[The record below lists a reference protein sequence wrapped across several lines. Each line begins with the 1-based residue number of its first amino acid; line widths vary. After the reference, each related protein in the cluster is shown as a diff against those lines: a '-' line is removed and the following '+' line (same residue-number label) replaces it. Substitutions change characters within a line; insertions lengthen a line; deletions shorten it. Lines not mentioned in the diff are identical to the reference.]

1 MDKDNELIETLSN
14 FLDYYHVLWDRVH
27 ISFSA
32 QINAIK
38 RGTQPLHVVFDA
50 NDYYYACAYYSP
62 THDRNESAYCCFSE
76 YTWVAYK
83 SETAIQEFHN
93 GMQFVVAF
101 QINRAASVINILT
114 GEPANDIEHFD
125 IYVPVFENGV
135 NTAVATEFDQNFVYL
150 NGLFSD
156 LDENTIYYSTS
167 PKSVKDHSN
176 HAIPCVYLDGR
187 YYLSLSLG
195 TLKAD
200 KEFDAQEVLSKES
213 NIYKFGEYYDAIVG
227 VMDMESYRIVNQ
239 DGSMRI
245 YGLITFEDFVNGVL
259 K

>member
-1 MDKDNELIETLSN
+1 
-14 FLDYYHVLWDRVH
+14 
-27 ISFSA
+27 
-32 QINAIK
+32 
-38 RGTQPLHVVFDA
+38 
-50 NDYYYACAYYSP
+50 
-62 THDRNESAYCCFSE
+62 
-76 YTWVAYK
+76 
-83 SETAIQEFHN
+83 
-93 GMQFVVAF
+93 MQFVVAF

-125 IYVPVFENGV
+125 IYVPAFENGV

-195 TLKAD
+195 TLKAG

-245 YGLITFEDFVNGVL
+245 YGLITFEDFANRVVR
-259 K
+259 